1 MTVQRHAL
9 GKPLAQWIA
18 ILEAEKPALAGR
30 YGVQFLGVFGSYVRG
45 EEKPDSDL
53 DVLVEFVIPPS
64 LFEYVRLQ
72 NEISDLLGVPVDLV
86 IKSALKPEIGER
98 ILEEVIV
105 V

>member
-30 YGVQFLGVFGSYVRG
+30 YGVKFLGVFGSYVRG

>member
-1 MTVQRHAL
+1 MTVTQPSS
-9 GKPLAQWIA
+9 GKSLAEWIA
-18 ILEAEKPALAGR
+18 ILEAEKPALARR
-30 YGVQFLGVFGSYVRG
+30 YGVQSLGVFGSFVRG

-53 DVLVEFVIPPS
+53 DVLVEFVAPPS

-86 IKSALKPEIGER
+86 MKSALKPEIGKR